1 MLKLECI
8 YAECKEIVLSSHFS
22 GSGMIYEPSVLM
34 PVHITFL
41 VKHFVSKTFFFFFLN
56 RDLKHKRSMLE
67 KVCVKRPWTTC
78 KFDLF

>member
-41 VKHFVSKTFFFFFLN
+41 VKHFVSKNFFFFFF
-56 RDLKHKRSMLE
+56 KQ
-67 KVCVKRPWTTC
+67 RPEQ
-78 KFDLF
+78 KILGFP

>member
-41 VKHFVSKTFFFFFLN
+41 VKHFVSKTFFFFFF
-56 RDLKHKRSMLE
+56 KQ
-67 KVCVKRPWTTC
+67 RPEQ
-78 KFDLF
+78 KILGFP